1 MYFWFTSQLRFDS
14 VLNTLGLGRLNMLN
28 FLVSLLSPRG
38 KFFWKGLIA
47 AELVFR
53 VWMIFFFFSPMD
65 LIYSDMHRHWD
76 NAAHFL
82 KPGVM
87 ASSNPIFYQI
97 WLWFFRTITHDH
109 RFSMNMMALLL
120 SFFGLWVW
128 YAVARRVVTNQR
140 TALIY
145 TAILGAIPTHALM
158 FMYFM
163 PESLLLP
170 LTGAALVLTIRA
182 MKRPGAFR
190 FLASALVWLCTIHTK
205 SVALPVALLSSLWS
219 LSRQKHRILLFV
231 PVVAIAAASF
241 FAVGHR
247 AEKYFGRNTALGDS
261 TLVSIYFASAARDYQ
276 VTWGTKRQGMG
287 VYVFS
292 SPSFYISPFY
302 PLKWESS
309 RKGMVKFSLDPTQHG
324 KDVQKTLATE
334 LAKNKAK
341 LPRLIFENFIF
352 LSFGHHWPLAGL
364 GNTSGK
370 VCVWERIIWFP
381 IFVFSTIGCMWWW
394 WRRRKAF
401 FPVIALFATM
411 ALYGSQ
417 ITVMEGRYRKFI
429 EPIALLGA
437 VASTERWVASRRS
450 RMPKPKK
457 KK

>member
-1 MYFWFTSQLRFDS
+1 MW
-14 VLNTLGLGRLNMLN
+14 N

-47 AELVFR
+47 AELLFR
-53 VWMIFFFFSPMD
+53 VWMIFFFWSPMD

-82 KPGVM
+82 TPGVM
-87 ASSNPIFYQI
+87 ASSNPISYQI

-109 RFSMNMMALLL
+109 RFSMNLMALLL
-120 SFFGLWVW
+120 SFAGLGVW
-128 YAVARRVVTNQR
+128 YAVARRVATRQR

-158 FMYFM
+158 YMYFM
-163 PESLLLP
+163 PETLLVP
-170 LTGAALVLTIRA
+170 LTGAALILTIRA
-182 MKRPGAFR
+182 MKRPGVFR
-190 FLASALVWLCTIHTK
+190 FWGAALVWLFTIHTK
-205 SVALPVALLSSLWS
+205 SVALPVAFLSFLWS
-219 LSRQKHRILLFV
+219 LSRQKHRILLFI
-231 PVVAIAAASF
+231 PVVLIAAASF

-302 PLKWESS
+302 PFKWESS
-309 RKGMVKFSLDPTQHG
+309 RKGMVKFALDPTQHG
-324 KDVQKTLATE
+324 RDVQKTLATQI
-334 LAKNKAK
+334 AQNKEK
-341 LPRLIFENFIF
+341 MPRLIFENFIF

-381 IFVFSTIGCMWWW
+381 IFVFSTIGCLWW
-394 WRRRKAF
+394 WRRRRAF
-401 FPVIALFATM
+401 FPIITLFATM

-429 EPIALLGA
+429 EPIALLGV
-437 VASTERWVASRRS
+437 VASAERWVASRRL

-457 KK
+457 KN